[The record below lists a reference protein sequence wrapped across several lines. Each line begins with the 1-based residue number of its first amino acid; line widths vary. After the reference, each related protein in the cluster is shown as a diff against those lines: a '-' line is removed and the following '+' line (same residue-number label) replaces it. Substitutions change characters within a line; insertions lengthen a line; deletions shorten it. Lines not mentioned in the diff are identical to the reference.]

1 MAERTPTGEAATEV
15 ILSTFR
21 ANGLLLASGDLLGA
35 NDGLTSARWQVMG
48 AIALA
53 ERPLTVPQIARR
65 MGITRQSVHAT
76 AKRLVADGLVE
87 FAPNVD
93 HRRSQLVRLTELGKR
108 RYAALDRRQVEWVN
122 RLALGIKRSELETTA
137 RVLAEL
143 SARLEGETEPARS
156 AA

>member
-1 MAERTPTGEAATEV
+1 VQERTPTGEAATEV
-15 ILSTFR
+15 ILSIFR

-35 NDGLTSARWQVMG
+35 SEGLTSARWQVMG

-53 ERPLTVPQIARR
+53 AHPLTVPQIARR

-76 AKRLVADGLVE
+76 VKRLVADGLVE
-87 FAPNVD
+87 LAPNVD
-93 HRRSQLVRLTELGKR
+93 HRRSQLVRLTELGNR
-108 RYAALDRRQVEWVN
+108 RYAALDRQQAEWVN
-122 RLALGIKRSELETTA
+122 RLARGIERSELETTA

-143 SARLEGETEPARS
+143 SARLEDETQSARG